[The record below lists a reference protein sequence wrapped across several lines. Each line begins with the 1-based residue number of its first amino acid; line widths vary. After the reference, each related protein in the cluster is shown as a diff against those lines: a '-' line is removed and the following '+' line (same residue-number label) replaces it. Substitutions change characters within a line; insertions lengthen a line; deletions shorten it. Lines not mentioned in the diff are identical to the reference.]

1 MSEGR
6 YVRMHADAVPL
17 RQREEPPILEER
29 DYAEVLAKASGR
41 AGRPPEGAI
50 VVGVPVIG
58 LCHVFPAERRIEA
71 PLVIPSAR
79 STRSYA
85 SLLLHACNVLGPG
98 PATLESWDDTDEVL
112 EAYEDLGFDPV
123 ESP

>member
-1 MSEGR
+1 VSEGR
-6 YVRMHADAVPL
+6 YVRMHADEVPL

-29 DYAEVLAKASGR
+29 DYAEVLAKACGR
-41 AGRPPEGAI
+41 TGWPPDGAI

-85 SLLLHACNVLGPG
+85 ALLLHACNVLGPG
-98 PATLESWDDTDEVL
+98 PATLESWDDEDDVI
-112 EAYEDLGFDPV
+112 EAYEDLGFDVV
-123 ESP
+123 EP